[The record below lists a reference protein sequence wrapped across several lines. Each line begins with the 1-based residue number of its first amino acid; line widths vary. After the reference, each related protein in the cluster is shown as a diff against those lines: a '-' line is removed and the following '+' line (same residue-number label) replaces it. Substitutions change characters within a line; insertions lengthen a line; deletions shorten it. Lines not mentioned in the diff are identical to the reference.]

1 MSPKRAEEDL
11 GEGGAAF
18 GTVPPALDDG
28 RGDGLQLAQVG
39 RAAGDEDGH
48 EVRIGLIQG
57 GDELVLAAGQV
68 DVLAVGAFGLD
79 ALVGASEEDHQ
90 VGVLREG
97 DSLGAEG
104 GIGGLVDGGGLQRIL
119 RRRGGSPTAAREVL
133 VAGSVGHLDIGAGT
147 LADAFER
154 SDFIEGLH
162 TGAHTA
168 ALGLQDSV
176 LADDGNLL
184 HALRDREHT
193 TLVLEEDD
201 GFLGDLLG
209 DFLALG
215 TISSVSLPTLME
227 SMTGWPR

>member
-1 MSPKRAEEDL
+1 MARATASAQSSGSAAWSPA
-11 GEGGAAF
+11 
-18 GTVPPALDDG
+18 
-28 RGDGLQLAQVG
+28 
-39 RAAGDEDGH
+39 
-48 EVRIGLIQG
+48 
-57 GDELVLAAGQV
+57 
-68 DVLAVGAFGLD
+68 
-79 ALVGASEEDHQ
+79 
-90 VGVLREG
+90 
-97 DSLGAEG
+97 
-104 GIGGLVDGGGLQRIL
+104 
-119 RRRGGSPTAAREVL
+119 AAREVL
-133 VAGSVGHLDIGAGT
+133 VTRGVGHLDIGTGA

-154 SDFIEGLH
+154 SNLIEGLD

-168 ALGLQDSV
+168 ALGLQDGV

-215 TISSVSLPTLME
+215 LGSHLRVGDIGRDGLDGVADAEDLLDLLIDHLLGDFSLTISSVSLPTLME